1 MSCNGCNQ
9 NLEETDLMTELPCC
23 GLVMHSKCALKLIAD
38 GSYDGITVYCPGCQE
53 TIWTHPLY
61 MPGGVEVPEAC
72 LNELKGMKTTIST
85 FKKGFS
91 TFRKKV
97 NGEKRAFR
105 EQIKPHLDAI
115 RSAKKERKEAIKA
128 SPEFKTYAKT
138 YRVFMK
144 QMKEL
149 AVKYDVPLRALT
161 NEAKLSYWRSN
172 ATRYINISFY
182 IRA

>member
-1 MSCNGCNQ
+1 MSCNGCNLT
-9 NLEETDLMTELPCC
+9 LEDTDLMTELPCC

-61 MPGGVEVPEAC
+61 MPGNETLPEAC
-72 LNELKGMKTTIST
+72 LNELKGMKSAIST

-97 NGEKRAFR
+97 NDEKRGFR

-115 RSAKKERKEAIKA
+115 RLLKKERKDVIKA
-128 SPEFKTYAKT
+128 SPEFKAYTKIH
-138 YRVFMK
+138 RVFMK
-144 QMKEL
+144 QMKEISE
-149 AVKYDVPLRALT
+149 KYGVPLRALSH
-161 NEAKLSYWRSN
+161 ECKLSYWRSN
-172 ATRYINISFY
+172 AIRYINISFY